1 MKREFVS
8 VLDLGTSKAACIVAE
23 HDASGGMRILGSA
36 EAECKGVRRGTVT
49 DLEEAARAVDGACRR
64 AQQEA
69 GRDIS
74 DVVVSLGGGHV
85 ETHEARGY
93 VPIYPR
99 TRPISRDDVMQVV
112 NHSRQL
118 VMPPDR
124 EQILALP
131 REFRVDG
138 QNGIQRPVGM
148 VGGRLEVSTFLA
160 TAETAQIHNLER
172 SLSMT
177 GRSAEMVVPL
187 ALASGLGVLTPQ
199 ELEVG
204 AAVVDIGAGGT
215 QVGLFSGG
223 SVTYA
228 AFIPIGAGHVTSD
241 LTKLLKI
248 SPEEAE
254 RLKRIGAAFA
264 QEVSPGEPVEVMQIG
279 QTTARPLDR
288 RVLCEIIESRMR
300 EIATMVKQ
308 QLEKS
313 GHFGTLPGGVVVTG
327 GGSLLP
333 ATDRLFESVFGH
345 VKARCAAPKA
355 NGPGGKLASTPGF
368 SAAVGLAR
376 FALDSED
383 DELCIAGANGKWTEK
398 VRTLWSMLS
407 GRA

>member
-1 MKREFVS
+1 
-8 VLDLGTSKAACIVAE
+8 
-23 HDASGGMRILGSA
+23 
-36 EAECKGVRRGTVT
+36 
-49 DLEEAARAVDGACRR
+49 
-64 AQQEA
+64 
-69 GRDIS
+69 
-74 DVVVSLGGGHV
+74 
-85 ETHEARGY
+85 
-93 VPIYPR
+93 
-99 TRPISRDDVMQVV
+99 
-112 NHSRQL
+112 
-118 VMPPDR
+118 
-124 EQILALP
+124 
-131 REFRVDG
+131 
-138 QNGIQRPVGM
+138 
-148 VGGRLEVSTFLA
+148 
-160 TAETAQIHNLER
+160 
-172 SLSMT
+172 
-177 GRSAEMVVPL
+177 MVVPL

-355 NGPGGKLASTPGF
+355 VGPGGKLASTPAF
-368 SAAVGLAR
+368 SGAVGLAR

-383 DELCIAGANGKWTEK
+383 DELCIAGGSPLEARIARAFGVVVAGKFLAVLVFEFEPGVERRAGARGNDSQLVGPLRQGGELEPIFIAGFLNAAGHRAGDGDGLRRASGIIRLVFANLHE
-398 VRTLWSMLS
+398 VAS
-407 GRA
+407 GGWLPDWQD